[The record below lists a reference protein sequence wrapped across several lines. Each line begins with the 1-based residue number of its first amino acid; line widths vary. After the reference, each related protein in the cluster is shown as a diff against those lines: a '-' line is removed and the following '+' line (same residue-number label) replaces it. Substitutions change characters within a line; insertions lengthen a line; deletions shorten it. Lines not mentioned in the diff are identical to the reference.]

1 MQRIPLVDPRVLV
14 LVEGESSGAIA
25 NATGHLF
32 EDFVGRLLE
41 RYGYHEPHAENVR
54 VTARGIELDLSVR
67 HRLTGQR
74 AIAECKAYT
83 SPVRGEALEAFYG
96 KLTVARFDDADTQ
109 GFFVALPRLTAEATE
124 QASHIMDR
132 DNKFRVLVA
141 QDVVDALSTLGIT
154 RDAPR
159 PLGVTSD
166 PAVVITEHGVYSS
179 VIELDPIERTAA
191 RVLVWGMGPVPAP
204 VKELIAG
211 DLDYGGGM
219 PIEDVAE
226 PAAGATLVATEHEP
240 LVVSVTGSSEDFEY
254 QLPAS
259 PRFFIGRSELLRMLE
274 VLSDQANAVVV
285 LNAQSGWGKSSLALK
300 FKELVGARGG
310 HAMVVDARTAASRV
324 YLTTVLRRAALEA
337 ESAGLLQVAADSSWA
352 TLASSLRSLAAA
364 DWRSGRG
371 PLLVFFDQFEN
382 VFKDVSLTREFRD
395 LALGA
400 REVGGR
406 LLIGFA
412 WKTDLVGWTEGHPYQ
427 LRDDI
432 RAHATVLTLEPL
444 GAREVETLLRR
455 LEKRLGQKLLPD
467 LRQRLREYSG
477 GLPWLLKK
485 LAGHL
490 IREVSGGV
498 TQERLLAEAL
508 NVQNLF
514 EADLAELQPIEQE
527 ALRFVARFAPVAAS
541 EVMERASADVVQSLI
556 DRRLL
561 VQVGERLDT
570 YWDIFRDFLNTGRVP
585 IEDSYILRQTPR
597 SVARLLGA
605 VAALGGNASVTELTD
620 RLNTSE
626 NAIFNLSRELRLMGV
641 TAYEPNRVRVADA
654 LWQADDREEALRRRV
669 TGALRRHRAFSAF
682 LRLADRSGGKVQLSD
697 YARELP
703 GAFPAVEVAG
713 TTWQSYARAF
723 VLWFEYAGLVRTVG
737 QAAIPTADADEPSAT
752 KLYGFRPPIRAKGA
766 FPQQPPGPGVEL
778 LLRLAAGESLQSHLS
793 RREAA
798 GLRDLVLLGAVE
810 FEPDGTVHLCNPGL
824 VVNSEIEPRELRR
837 LLEGKRGCAEA
848 LALLERDP
856 SASPEVV
863 GEVIRGAYGAEWSSA
878 TTHSTGKHLR
888 GWARLAGVTTRTRPQ
903 AAQRYRPID
912 RDRGH
917 PGLPFVPVGIHVRS
931 ARLDPEGPTLVV
943 RLSCEEIPASEL
955 WITVLDPAG
964 ETVDVGRV
972 PNPEPG
978 DVELRLTYPARR
990 EVGDHQLEVGWD
1002 IDGGGSTAAVHQFRV
1017 GGWLEPKM

>member
-1 MQRIPLVDPRVLV
+1 MERIQVVDPRVLV

-41 RYGYHEPHAENVR
+41 RYGYHEPRAENVR

-67 HRLTGQR
+67 HQLTGHR
-74 AIAECKAYT
+74 AITECKAYT
-83 SPVRGEALEAFYG
+83 SPVRAEALAAFYG

-109 GFFVALPRLTAEATE
+109 GFFVALPRLTAEAAE
-124 QASHIMDR
+124 QASHIMGR
-132 DNKFRVLVA
+132 DNKFRFLIA
-141 QDVVDALSTLGIT
+141 QDVVDSLRTLGIT

-159 PLGVTSD
+159 PLGITSD
-166 PAVVITEHGVYSS
+166 PAVVITQHGVYSS
-179 VIELDPIERTAA
+179 VIELDPIERTALK
-191 RVLVWGMGPVPAP
+191 VLVWGTGPVPAP

-211 DLDYGGGM
+211 YPDYGGGM
-219 PIEDVAE
+219 PIEDVAD
-226 PAAGATLVATEHEP
+226 PAPEATIVSVEHEP

-259 PRFFIGRSELLRMLE
+259 PRFFIGRSELLRTFGLM
-274 VLSDQANAVVV
+274 SDQASGVVV

-300 FKELVGARGG
+300 FKELVAARGG
-310 HAMVVDARTAASRV
+310 HALVLDSRTAAPRV
-324 YLTTVLRRAALEA
+324 YLTAVLRRAALEA

-352 TLASSLRSLAAA
+352 TLASSLSSLAAA
-364 DWRSGRG
+364 DWDSSRG

-382 VFKDVSLTREFRD
+382 VFKDASLTREFRD
-395 LALGA
+395 LTLGA
-400 REVGGR
+400 REVGGP

-427 LRDDI
+427 LRDEI

-605 VAALGGNASVTELTD
+605 VAGLGGNASVTELTYL
-620 RLNTSE
+620 LNTSE

-641 TAYEPNRVRVADA
+641 TAYEPNRVRVAAD

-682 LRLADRSGGKVQLSD
+682 SRLADRSGGRVQLSD
-697 YARELP
+697 YARALP
-703 GAFPAVEVAG
+703 DAFPAVEVAA
-713 TTWQSYARAF
+713 TTWLSYARAF

-737 QAAIPTADADEPSAT
+737 QSVVPTSDTDEPSAT
-752 KLYGFRPPIRAKGA
+752 KLYGFRPPIRAKGI
-766 FPQQPPGPGVEL
+766 FPQQPPGPSVEL
-778 LLRLAAGESLQSHLS
+778 LRRLSAGDPLQDDLS

-798 GLRDLVLLGAVE
+798 ALRELVLLGAIE
-810 FEPDGTVHLCNPGL
+810 FHPDGKVHLVDPKL
-824 VVNSEIEPRELRR
+824 VVKGEVDPLQLRR

-848 LALLERDP
+848 LALLEGDP
-856 SASPEVV
+856 SARPEVV
-863 GEVIRGAYGAEWSSA
+863 GEVVRRAYRAEWSSA
-878 TTHSTGKHLR
+878 TTHGVGKHLR
-888 GWARLAGVTTRTRPQ
+888 AWARLAGITTKIRPDTARRYPHNR
-903 AAQRYRPID
+903 AAS
-912 RDRGH
+912 H
-917 PGLPFVPVGIHVRS
+917 PKLPFLPVPIQVRFS
-931 ARLDPEGPTLVV
+931 RLDPEGPTLVV
-943 RLSCEEIPASEL
+943 GLTCEEVTASHL
-955 WITVLDPAG
+955 WVTVLSPSG
-964 ETVDVGRV
+964 ETIEVGGV
-972 PNPEPG
+972 PTPDPG
-978 DVELRLTYPARR
+978 DVELKLTYPARR
-990 EVGDHQLEVGWD
+990 EVGEYRLEIGWD
-1002 IDGGGSTAAVHQFRV
+1002 IDGGGSAPAVHHFRV
-1017 GGWLEPKM
+1017 SGR